1 MKKSNESSKEKYIN
15 IINQCRKYKI
25 SIFIVFSICILIDI
39 ILVWGLGKEPFF
51 GRYIFSCLKRK
62 NFHIIVFFILSLVYL
77 FHIRISK
84 NEYFKNK
91 NITKW
96 FVDIIFIFEFFY
108 IIILD
113 IGLLLPIFVKNDI
126 DVYGDIRDFL
136 LAVLSMGTV
145 IYIINSTIKNIIN
158 TSWKFIIKLSFF
170 ALLFITFLGM
180 IDLNNLG
187 LLTLICTIM
196 SQFMSY
202 DNIKYL
208 YGKISKVDYSTINEE
223 KTKEQISFA
232 KVIINFIIIFLYFY
246 IVLTEGIKIPQI
258 IDNKPVEIST
268 LQYNWDNILKYI
280 FENIFKNGKIHS
292 FFWKGIIRFGILYI
306 LLVIVVICIIVWDL
320 IKIAFYSIIIFWHSK
335 IFKNDKKKLEYS
347 EKKKKEYEKKH
358 FQFDLILK
366 KYLKK
371 NIIRVKRHIEMNKSK
386 INKTNIKTS
395 IHINSRK
402 KSHRLYKYKN
412 IEFHNKKPNSN

>member
-1 MKKSNESSKEKYIN
+1 MKKSCENNIEKEK
-15 IINQCRKYKI
+15 CFKKI
-25 SIFIVFSICILIDI
+25 LNNKSGLFLFIFFSSILVDTFIVFCFPKILKSDCFKSLNINFVWIGFLIYSILSFVF
-39 ILVWGLGKEPFF
+39 LK
-51 GRYIFSCLKRK
+51 YIRK
-62 NFHIIVFFILSLVYL
+62 IKNKYSKSKSITRFLLDFIFILKLYFLVSIVILLFLVKNCNDLSLENIKILKEFNLTLVYL
-77 FHIRISK
+77 
-84 NEYFKNK
+84 
-91 NITKW
+91 IT
-96 FVDIIFIFEFFY
+96 EFY
-108 IIILD
+108 IL
-113 IGLLLPIFVKNDI
+113 N
-126 DVYGDIRDFL
+126 
-136 LAVLSMGTV
+136 
-145 IYIINSTIKNIIN
+145 YIIKYVMNK
-158 TSWKFIIKLSFF
+158 SWKFITKM
-170 ALLFITFLGM
+170 LLGGLIFITFLGI

-223 KTKEQISFA
+223 KTKEQISFV
-232 KVIINFIIIFLYFY
+232 KVIINFIIILLYFY
-246 IVLTEGIKIPQI
+246 IVLTEVVLTEGI
-258 IDNKPVEIST
+258 
-268 LQYNWDNILKYI
+268 LQCIWDNTLKYI
-280 FENIFKNGKIHS
+280 FENIFNYSKIPS
-292 FFWKGIIRFGILYI
+292 FFWKGITRFGILYI
-306 LLVIVVICIIVWDL
+306 LLVIVVICKIIWLL
-320 IKIAFYSIIIFWHSK
+320 IKIAFYSIKIFWYSI

-395 IHINSRK
+395 IHINSQK